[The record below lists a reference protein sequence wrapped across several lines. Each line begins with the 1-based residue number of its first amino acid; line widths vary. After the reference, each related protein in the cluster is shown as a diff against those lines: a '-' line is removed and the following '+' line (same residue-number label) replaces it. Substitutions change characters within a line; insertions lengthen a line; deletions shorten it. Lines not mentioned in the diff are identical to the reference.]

1 MEKSYV
7 SSGAVTVHWKGFY
20 DDESHIKDLECALF
34 SENGESVMAFYPAFG
49 SSYNIIMNQTQSLT
63 DGHSY
68 RAILK
73 VHAFCFSE
81 RTLFCTNS
89 RGITFIFFTQTTNYA
104 LLSTVVYS
112 NNFTVDTSPPR
123 KGTVFDGTRENEVSK
138 SLSNLCFT
146 VSLI

>member
-1 MEKSYV
+1 MYVGNVMQKSYV
-7 SSGAVTVHWKGFY
+7 SSGTVTVHWKGFY

-49 SSYNIIMNQTQSLT
+49 SSFNIIMNQTQSLT

-81 RTLFCTNS
+81 RTLFCILHQFK
-89 RGITFIFFTQTTNYA
+89 G
-104 LLSTVVYS
+104 
-112 NNFTVDTSPPR
+112 NNFHIFYAD
-123 KGTVFDGTRENEVSK
+123 NQ
-138 SLSNLCFT
+138 LCPF
-146 VSLI
+146 VNRCIFKQFHC

>member
-1 MEKSYV
+1 MYVGNVMQKSYV

-49 SSYNIIMNQTQSLT
+49 SSFNIIMNQTQRLT

-81 RTLFCTNS
+81 RTLFCILHQFK
-89 RGITFIFFTQTTNYA
+89 G
-104 LLSTVVYS
+104 
-112 NNFTVDTSPPR
+112 NNFHIFYAD
-123 KGTVFDGTRENEVSK
+123 NQ
-138 SLSNLCFT
+138 LCPF
-146 VSLI
+146 VNRCIFKQFHC

>member
-1 MEKSYV
+1 MQKSYV

-49 SSYNIIMNQTQSLT
+49 SSFNIIMNQTQSLT

-81 RTLFCTNS
+81 RTLFCILHLFKGNKFH
-89 RGITFIFFTQTTNYA
+89 TFLRRQPIMPFCQPLYIQTIS
-104 LLSTVVYS
+104 LLIHRLHV
-112 NNFTVDTSPPR
+112 
-123 KGTVFDGTRENEVSK
+123 KG
-138 SLSNLCFT
+138 LCLM
-146 VSLI
+146 VPEKMR